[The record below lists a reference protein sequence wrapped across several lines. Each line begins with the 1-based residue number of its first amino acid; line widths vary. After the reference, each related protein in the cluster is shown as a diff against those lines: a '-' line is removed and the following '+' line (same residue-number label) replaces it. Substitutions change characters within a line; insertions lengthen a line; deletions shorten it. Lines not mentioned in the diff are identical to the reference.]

1 MTLTEFAKENKEVLL
16 QKWVDVFYNAYPL
29 GSTGFVRTST
39 DEFTN
44 PIGLITQ
51 KSLDVLFDA
60 VIGLDVE
67 PKAVHDALDK
77 LIQLRAVQDMS
88 PSKAVGP
95 LAQIKLILKQDPFQA
110 CLKENKDSRR
120 LSFLF
125 EDFFI
130 VEARVDSLILMAL
143 DLYSRD
149 REKIFNLRVEEIHR
163 NQSQLVRWAKVR
175 EDKLHTNHN
184 EKQN

>member
-1 MTLTEFAKENKEVLL
+1 MTLSELAKENKEILL
-16 QKWVDVFYNAYPL
+16 QKWMDVFYNAYPL
-29 GSTGFVRTST
+29 GSTGFVRTSK

-44 PIGLITQ
+44 PIGIITE

-60 VIGLDVE
+60 VIGLEVE
-67 PKAVHDALDK
+67 PQNVHEAIDK

-95 LAQIKLILKQDPFQA
+95 LAQIKLILKDGPFQA

-120 LSFLF
+120 LPYLF

-143 DLYSRD
+143 DMYSRD

-175 EDKLHTNHN
+175 EEKLNTNHK
-184 EKQN
+184 EMQN